1 MQQRVCLGKQP
12 VSTSRVSD
20 TAMCMPTH
28 VWATLGTGMA
38 DPVPPICLWEAEH
51 HELFHSKALGHQFQW
66 EMWLTAIA
74 QL

>member
-12 VSTSRVSD
+12 VSTSCVSD

-28 VWATLGTGMA
+28 VWGTLGTGRVN
-38 DPVPPICLWEAEH
+38 PVPPIYLWH
-51 HELFHSKALGHQFQW
+51 HELFHSKALKHQFRW